1 MHYSTMLLDNLNNDF
16 LLPDHHVGHDESS
29 MLRNFVSSED
39 RSSYATADEG
49 NGSLQDHSR
58 TCLNNGQAM
67 DKTYEG
73 PETGS
78 LDEPAGNVHV
88 AQQKAVKS
96 RFRENFKEINKAK
109 HHFPFME
116 KLTFPIFGRTVSG
129 SRTTDESLP
138 NRIMP
143 GAWVRVPADAE
154 RQLEISSGEMT
165 KMSGT
170 HTTAHCSKDAIRSQT
185 SKLSK
190 EKRTVSATI
199 LATSGSKKPLS
210 A

>member
-1 MHYSTMLLDNLNNDF
+1 MLLDNLNNDF
-16 LLPDHHVGHDESS
+16 LLGHGESS

-39 RSSYATADEG
+39 CSSYATADEG
-49 NGSLQDHSR
+49 NESLQDHSR
-58 TCLNNGQAM
+58 TCLNNCQAM

-73 PETGS
+73 TESGR
-78 LDEPAGNVHV
+78 LDEPAGNVPV
-88 AQQKAVKS
+88 AQQIIGETARQKAVKS
-96 RFRENFKEINKAK
+96 RFREDFKEINKAK
-109 HHFPFME
+109 HLFPFME
-116 KLTFPIFGRTVSG
+116 KITFPIFGRTVSG

-143 GAWVRVPADAE
+143 GAWVRVPADDK

-170 HTTAHCSKDAIRSQT
+170 HTTAHCSKDTIRSQT